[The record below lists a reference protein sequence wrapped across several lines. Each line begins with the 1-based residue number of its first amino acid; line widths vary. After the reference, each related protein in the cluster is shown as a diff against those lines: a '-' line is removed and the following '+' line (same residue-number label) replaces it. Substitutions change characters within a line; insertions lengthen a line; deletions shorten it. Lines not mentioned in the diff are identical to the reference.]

1 MNTIGSRIK
10 KFREEKGIKQEYMAH
25 ELEISQSN
33 YGRLEKDDSRL
44 TVPKL
49 QKIAEVLNISISILF
64 GEKAANVLYEN
75 NGSNVQTGTLIQNY
89 EKDHIESLKN
99 EIAFLRKMLE
109 EKNKNESRHTK
120 SFRVPCKSRWKNSG

>member
-10 KFREEKGIKQEYMAH
+10 KFREEKGIKQEFMAH

-49 QKIAEVLNISISILF
+49 QKIAETLNVSVSILF
-64 GEKAANVLYEN
+64 GEKAANIIHEN
-75 NGSNVQTGTLIQNY
+75 HGDNAQNGTMIINN
-89 EKDHIESLKN
+89 EKEHIESLKE
-99 EIAFLRKMLE
+99 EITFLRKMLE
-109 EKNKNESRHTK
+109 EKNK
-120 SFRVPCKSRWKNSG
+120 

>member
-10 KFREEKGIKQEYMAH
+10 KFREEKGIKQEFMAH

-49 QKIAEVLNISISILF
+49 QKIAETLNISVSILF
-64 GEKAANVLYEN
+64 GEKAANIIHEN
-75 NGSNVQTGTLIQNY
+75 HGDNAQQNGTMIINN
-89 EKDHIESLKN
+89 EKEHILSLKE
-99 EIAFLRKMLE
+99 EIIFLRKMLE
-109 EKNKNESRHTK
+109 EKNK
-120 SFRVPCKSRWKNSG
+120 

>member
-10 KFREEKGIKQEYMAH
+10 KYREEKGIKQEFMAH

-64 GEKAANVLYEN
+64 GEKAASIIHEN
-75 NGSNVQTGTLIQNY
+75 HGENTQQNGTMIINN
-89 EKDHIESLKN
+89 EKDHVQSLKE
-99 EIAFLRKMLE
+99 EITFLRKLLE
-109 EKNKNESRHTK
+109 EKK
-120 SFRVPCKSRWKNSG
+120 